1 MMSRPPLRWWGWA
14 LVALLVIAPRASQA
28 QAQAQ
33 SAPLT
38 LDEVLG
44 SVEQAHPGIEV
55 AERKVEQADGKAFAA
70 RGGFDPLL
78 TIRGKWAP
86 VGYYNNGQV
95 DAFVKQATPAWGIS
109 LYAGY
114 RVGWGTY
121 PVYKGD
127 LQTLSGGEVRAGIEV
142 PVWRGGPIDSRR
154 AKIQQTRIQR
164 RGAEYDRDA
173 TQLQLERQAA
183 RAYWS
188 WVAAG
193 LRLQV
198 ARELLVI
205 AERRGEALQEQVDA
219 GALERIKLVDNRRLV
234 LDRKGKRIA
243 AERKFQEAS
252 LDLSLFF
259 RDGQRTPVQAGED
272 RVPDRFPTA
281 VLPDMGPLEGEID
294 RALRERPDVA
304 ALEQERDAAQV
315 DVRLARNQRAPEVKL
330 QTFVARDI
338 GIGPE
343 ELGLTEWGAGIVVEA
358 PLPLR
363 KARGDLRAARAQVA
377 GVDAKRRGLRDKV
390 GAEIRK
396 SQVALLAAQ
405 QGIDLAT
412 EQVAA
417 ADELAEAER
426 DRLREGASDLVVLNL
441 RELAAAD
448 AANQVIDAN
457 ADFQRA
463 RADFLTATGRSPAG

>member
-1 MMSRPPLRWWGWA
+1 MRWWGWA
-14 LVALLVIAPRASQA
+14 LAFVLVMAPRVGQA
-28 QAQAQ
+28 QSAS

-38 LDEVLG
+38 LDEVLDA
-44 SVEQAHPGIEV
+44 VEQEHPGLEV

-86 VGYYNNGQV
+86 VGYYDNGQV
-95 DAFVKQATPAWGIS
+95 DALVRQATPAWGVAV
-109 LYAGY
+109 YAGY
-114 RVGWGTY
+114 RIGLGNY

-154 AKIQQTRIQR
+154 AKIQQTKIQR

-173 TQLQLERQAA
+173 TQLELERQAA

-198 ARELLVI
+198 ARELLTI
-205 AERRGEALQEQVDA
+205 AERRDDALKEQVDA

-234 LDRKGKRIA
+234 LDRKAKRIA
-243 AERKFQEAS
+243 AERKFQEKA
-252 LDLSLFF
+252 LDLSLFL
-259 RDGQRTPVQAGED
+259 RDGTQTPVQAGED
-272 RVPDRFPTA
+272 RVPDRFPIPVT
-281 VLPDMGPLEGEID
+281 PDMGPLEGEID

-315 DVRLARNQRAPEVKL
+315 DVRLARNQRAPDVKL
-330 QTFVARDI
+330 QTFVARDL
-338 GIGPE
+338 GNGPQ
-343 ELGLTEWGAGIVVEA
+343 ELGPTEWGVGVVVEA

-363 KARGDLRAARAQVA
+363 KARGDLRAARAAVA
-377 GVDAKRRGLRDKV
+377 GVEAKRRGLRDKV

-396 SQVALLAAQ
+396 SQVALLAAR

-417 ADELAEAER
+417 ADELAQAER
-426 DRLREGASDLVVLNL
+426 EKLREGASDLVVLNL